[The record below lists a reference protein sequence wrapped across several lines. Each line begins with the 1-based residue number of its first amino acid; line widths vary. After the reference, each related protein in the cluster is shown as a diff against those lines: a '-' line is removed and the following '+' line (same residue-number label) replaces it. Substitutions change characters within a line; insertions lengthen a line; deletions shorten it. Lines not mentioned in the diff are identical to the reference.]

1 MTHVQCKNVHFSR
14 GITEIIHGISF
25 EIKKG
30 EFVALTGENG
40 AGKSTLAN
48 LIGGL
53 LKPDGTPKKI
63 KQILKDENGIFLN
76 GENINALRISSLAS
90 KRGFLFQNPDR
101 QICKNTV
108 KEEIEFSLTC
118 IGING
123 EELEN
128 RRNEVLKEFNFTGN
142 EVPFLLRR
150 GQRQRLAL
158 ALVIDVAPPLLILD
172 EPTTGLDYRECTSI
186 MNKIKKLN
194 KNGTTVIMI
203 CHDMELVLDY
213 AKRMIVMANGNII
226 ADGKT
231 KDILHNEIILKEA
244 SLRMPQITAV
254 AKKLGSAFDGLNF
267 SHELVAK
274 FCELTSSKE
283 FLISRGEK
291 WLVY

>member
-63 KQILKDENGIFLN
+63 KQILKDENGIFIN

-142 EVPFLLRR
+142 EVPFLLSR

-158 ALVIDVAPPLLILD
+158 ALVIAVAPPLLILD

-186 MNKIKKLN
+186 MNNIKKLN

-213 AKRMIVMANGNII
+213 AKRMFVMANGIII

-254 AKKLGSAFDGLNF
+254 ATKLGSAFDGLNF

-274 FCELTSSKE
+274 FCALTSSKE
-283 FLISRGEK
+283 SLIYRCEK
-291 WLVY
+291 